1 MKKSCDGNPS
11 IANLQIERVPLSV
24 IFTNGSDNIT
34 ERSQNRL
41 LRPIFINGVE
51 VGFAYSK
58 GANAVK
64 KLSARGITITLWY
77 FISRGHQAQ
86 ALLPFCFKSYPDK
99 SNYWDELMAL
109 YRMNL
114 VEFTPGYL

>member
-1 MKKSCDGNPS
+1 M
-11 IANLQIERVPLSV
+11 
-24 IFTNGSDNIT
+24 
-34 ERSQNRL
+34 
-41 LRPIFINGVE
+41 
-51 VGFAYSK
+51 
-58 GANAVK
+58 K
-64 KLSARGITITLWY
+64 KLSARGITICLWY

-114 VEFTPGYL
+114 VEFTPGYLSFIHSYQAIHMLNFLIYLY